1 MRILISG
8 VNGQLGNE
16 MRDVLSK
23 KNHIET
29 LFTDVAE
36 LDICD
41 TQAVDTLVEQFRP
54 KYIINCAAYTAV
66 DRAEDDKAFAQRLN
80 CDAVQN
86 LAIAATKNAAKIVHI
101 STDYVFDGKGTTPYT
116 EDMPTDP
123 QSVYG
128 LTKLAGENI
137 LQKICPDSIIIRTA
151 WLYSPFGNN
160 FVKTMLRIGRE
171 RGEVSVV
178 ADQVGTPT
186 YANDLARAI
195 VHIVEGEQ
203 FVPGIYHYSN
213 DGVCSWYDFA
223 VAIFEESGVSCKVN
237 AIGTADYPTKAVRPH
252 YSVLDK
258 GKIKAV
264 YGVEVPHWRES
275 LVACLNRMQ

>member
-1 MRILISG
+1 M
-8 VNGQLGNE
+8 
-16 MRDVLSK
+16 
-23 KNHIET
+23 
-29 LFTDVAE
+29 
-36 LDICD
+36 
-41 TQAVDTLVEQFRP
+41 
-54 KYIINCAAYTAV
+54 
-66 DRAEDDKAFAQRLN
+66 
-80 CDAVQN
+80 
-86 LAIAATKNAAKIVHI
+86 
-101 STDYVFDGKGTTPYT
+101 
-116 EDMPTDP
+116 
-123 QSVYG
+123 
-128 LTKLAGENI
+128 
-137 LQKICPDSIIIRTA
+137 
-151 WLYSPFGNN
+151 
-160 FVKTMLRIGRE
+160 GRE
-171 RGEVSVV
+171 RGGVSVV

-237 AIGTADYPTKAVRPH
+237 AISTADYPTKAVRPH

-264 YGVEVPHWRES
+264 YEVEVPHWRES